1 MQITKKKLKAW
12 NACKGGYEYFLSKF
26 KAGEA
31 PYQEVLAALAQDD
44 HVEWA
49 KWLIGKAGP
58 DKDAIFNAA
67 SISNIENFF
76 FSGWISV
83 GKISIS
89 GFLLAG
95 CGIKAG
101 EGISAGYAIEA
112 GYGISAGKG
121 IKAGEDIEA
130 GEDYGI
136 FAGLEIP
143 IAKWALHSSVI
154 AKNKPLNLVSGSWSE
169 VGA

>member
-1 MQITKKKLKAW
+1 M
-12 NACKGGYEYFLSKF
+12 
-26 KAGEA
+26 
-31 PYQEVLAALAQDD
+31 
-44 HVEWA
+44 
-49 KWLIGKAGP
+49 
-58 DKDAIFNAA
+58 
-67 SISNIENFF
+67 
-76 FSGWISV
+76 
-83 GKISIS
+83 
-89 GFLLAG
+89 AG

-101 EGISAGYAIEA
+101 EYIKAGKGISAGYAIEA
-112 GYGISAGKG
+112 GYG